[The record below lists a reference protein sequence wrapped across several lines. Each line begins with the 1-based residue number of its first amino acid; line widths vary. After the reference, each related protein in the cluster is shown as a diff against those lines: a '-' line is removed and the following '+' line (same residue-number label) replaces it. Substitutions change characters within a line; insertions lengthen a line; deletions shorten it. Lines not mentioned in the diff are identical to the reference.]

1 MSHSPAG
8 SQRMPTPV
16 LSESTQKGLSLWK
29 GEQAVKRAHQPFL
42 TSYRGMIRHTVCR
55 VPANQES

>member
-16 LSESTQKGLSLWK
+16 LSESTQKGLRLWK
-29 GEQAVKRAHQPFL
+29 GEQAVEGAHQPFL
-42 TSYRGMIRHTVCR
+42 TSYRGKLIRHTVC
-55 VPANQES
+55 